1 MAKDVDLSSQ
11 EWRDIV
17 FEGKNKDFG
26 AYTLRAGSTSRH
38 NKAMIVII
46 IMMAL
51 IAALAV
57 LVDTVIK
64 QAEARPEDA
73 IEQALVDMS
82 VTEEAEETPEEEPQK
97 FEEQELEQVVQEE
110 LLNTQKVTEILVAD
124 DEEVTEEIKSVD
136 EQKEDDR
143 AVGAVN
149 EDRGVDDIINA
160 QAHKEVVVVEEK
172 KPEPPAQDNKVFDA
186 VEQPP
191 VFPGGDA
198 ALMKYL
204 NDNIR
209 YPQLAIEN
217 NIQGRVVVQ
226 FVVQKDGSIGQV
238 KVARSKDP
246 DLDKEAVR
254 VVKSLP
260 RFQPGK
266 QNGNPVNV
274 WFTLPVTFK
283 LSGN

>member
-1 MAKDVDLSSQ
+1 M
-11 EWRDIV
+11 
-17 FEGKNKDFG
+17 
-26 AYTLRAGSTSRH
+26 
-38 NKAMIVII
+38 
-46 IMMAL
+46 
-51 IAALAV
+51 
-57 LVDTVIK
+57 
-64 QAEARPEDA
+64 
-73 IEQALVDMS
+73 
-82 VTEEAEETPEEEPQK
+82 
-97 FEEQELEQVVQEE
+97 
-110 LLNTQKVTEILVAD
+110 TEILVAD

-226 FVVQKDGSIGQV
+226 FVVQKDEIGRAHV
-238 KVARSKDP
+238 
-246 DLDKEAVR
+246 
-254 VVKSLP
+254 
-260 RFQPGK
+260 
-266 QNGNPVNV
+266 
-274 WFTLPVTFK
+274 
-283 LSGN
+283 

>member
-1 MAKDVDLSSQ
+1 MSKDVDLSSQ

-26 AYTLRAGSTSRH
+26 AYTLRGSSVSRH
-38 NKAMIVII
+38 NKAMIVIVI
-46 IMMAL
+46 VMAL
-51 IAALAV
+51 VAALAV

-64 QAEARPEDA
+64 QAEARPEDE
-73 IEQALVDMS
+73 IEQTLVDMS
-82 VTEEAEETPEEEPQK
+82 VTEEVEEAPEEEPQK

-160 QAHKEVVVVEEK
+160 QEHKEVVVVEEK
-172 KPEPPAQDNKVFDA
+172 TPEPEVDNKVFDA

-191 VFPGGDA
+191 VYPGGEQ

-204 NDNIR
+204 YDNLR

-217 NIQGRVVVQ
+217 NIQGRVVLR
-226 FVVQKDGSIGQV
+226 FVVLKDGSIGEV
-238 KVARSKDP
+238 KVAKSKDP

-254 VVKSLP
+254 VVKTLP

-283 LSGN
+283 LNN